1 MKEYTLGDIVMMKK
15 PHPCGNNEWEIMR
28 LGADIRIKCT
38 KCGRMVM
45 LPRLEFEKKM
55 KKILRSSVE
64 KTGNQ

>member
-38 KCGRMVM
+38 KCGRLVM

-55 KKILRSSVE
+55 KKILRGSVE

>member
-55 KKILRSSVE
+55 KKILKSSVE
-64 KTGNQ
+64 KIGNQ